1 MVFLSLSLRHHF
13 AGNQVVASRN
23 VGTFLSLVNPNCS
36 SHIFFVETN
45 LSGCQL
51 NTVFIAKKLVQ
62 LINTRTY
69 TQTHT
74 PTVVHGGWGG
84 WMESLPG
91 VFHMLQYLETILS
104 RVEILKIRYILRVV
118 ALLEAC
124 DVTRN
129 GRHLGCHLGFHQELE
144 IRFKPRKMAIFC
156 ALHEK

>member
-51 NTVFIAKKLVQ
+51 NTVFIAKKLIQ

-69 TQTHT
+69 THSHRSTWG
-74 PTVVHGGWGG
+74 VGGLDGI
-84 WMESLPG
+84 P
-91 VFHMLQYLETILS
+91 
-104 RVEILKIRYILRVV
+104 
-118 ALLEAC
+118 
-124 DVTRN
+124 
-129 GRHLGCHLGFHQELE
+129 
-144 IRFKPRKMAIFC
+144 PRSF
-156 ALHEK
+156 

>member
-1 MVFLSLSLRHHF
+1 MSVIFSAYYKPELLFSY
-13 AGNQVVASRN
+13 
-23 VGTFLSLVNPNCS
+23 
-36 SHIFFVETN
+36 FFVETN
-45 LSGCQL
+45 LRGCQL

-84 WMESLPG
+84 WMEPLPG
-91 VFHMLQYLETILS
+91 VFDMLQYLETILS
-104 RVEILKIRYILRVV
+104 RVEILKMRYILRVV

-129 GRHLGCHLGFHQELE
+129 GGHLGCHLGFHQELE
-144 IRFKPRKMAIFC
+144 IRLKPQEMAIFC

>member
-84 WMESLPG
+84 WMEPPPPG
-91 VFHMLQYLETILS
+91 VFDMLQYLETILL
-104 RVEILKIRYILRVV
+104 RVEILKMRYILQVV

-129 GRHLGCHLGFHQELE
+129 GGHLGCHLGFHQELE
-144 IRFKPRKMAIFC
+144 IRLKPR
-156 ALHEK
+156 